1 MKRAY
6 SDEAKQEREDQ
17 IIAAAES
24 LLIEKGYHAINMDQV
39 ARAAG
44 LAKGTVYLYF
54 KTKED
59 VFLKVFERQGGLWGD
74 EIEQALVTIEPTH
87 EPAQSRLIELLV
99 HSLVSRPLFTRL
111 VALSPIIFEYNIPPE
126 QLRVN
131 KLWVYDNLRRLGD
144 RIDEVFHLRSTGGA
158 QLLLRLF
165 IVVAGL
171 EGFAHP
177 SPIAKEIYDTE
188 PSLPKIDF
196 ETELRTLLTLLLQ

>member
-6 SDEAKQEREDQ
+6 SDEAKQKREDQ
-17 IIAAAES
+17 IIAAAEN
-24 LLIEKGYHAINMDQV
+24 LLSEKGYHAINMDQV
-39 ARAAG
+39 ARASG

-54 KTKED
+54 KTKEE

-74 EIEQALVTIEPTH
+74 EIEQTLLTIEP
-87 EPAQSRLIELLV
+87 ALSSLVELLV
-99 HSLVSRPLFTRL
+99 HSLTSRPLFTRL

-126 QLRVN
+126 QLRAN

-144 RIDEVFHLRSTGGA
+144 RIDAVFQSIGGA

-165 IVVAGL
+165 VIVAGL

-177 SPIAKEIYDTE
+177 SPIAKEIYDSE
-188 PSLPKIDF
+188 PTLPKIDF
-196 ETELRTLLTLLLQ
+196 ETELRTLLTQLLQC

>member
-17 IIAAAES
+17 IIAAAET

-54 KTKED
+54 KTKEE
-59 VFLKVFERQGGLWGD
+59 VFLSVFEQQGVRWSN
-74 EIEQALVTIEPTH
+74 EIEEALLTIEPT
-87 EPAQSRLIELLV
+87 QTGLVELFV
-99 HSLVSRPLFTRL
+99 HSLVSRPMFTRL
-111 VALSPIIFEYNIPPE
+111 VALSPIIFEYNIVPE
-126 QLRVN
+126 QLRAN
-131 KLWVYDNLRRLGD
+131 KLWVYKNLSRLGD
-144 RIDEVFHLRSTGGA
+144 RIEAVFHLQSIGGA

-165 IVVAGL
+165 VIVAGL

-177 SPIAKEIYDTE
+177 SPIAKEVYDSE
-188 PSLPKIDF
+188 PTLPKIDF
-196 ETELRTLLTLLLQ
+196 ETELRTLLTQLLR

>member
-54 KTKED
+54 KTKEE
-59 VFLKVFERQGGLWGD
+59 VFLKVFERQAMLWK
-74 EIEQALVTIEPTH
+74 EAIEYALTDIEPTH
-87 EPAQSRLIELLV
+87 EALIQLLV
-99 HSLVSRPLFTRL
+99 DSMTTRPLFTRL

-126 QLRVN
+126 QLRTN

-177 SPIAKEIYDTE
+177 APVAKEIYDSE
-188 PSLPKIDF
+188 PSLPEIDF
-196 ETELRTLLTLLLQ
+196 ETELRTLLTLLMR

>member
-6 SDEAKQEREDQ
+6 SDAAKQEREDQ

-39 ARAAG
+39 ARASG

-54 KTKED
+54 KTKEE
-59 VFLKVFERQGGLWGD
+59 VFLKVFERQGERWGD
-74 EIEQALVTIEPTH
+74 EIEQALLTIEPTH
-87 EPAQSRLIELLV
+87 GLTQSSLVELLV

-126 QLRVN
+126 QLRAN
-131 KLWVYDNLRRLGD
+131 KLWVYDNLSQLGD
-144 RIDEVFHLRSTGGA
+144 RIDAVFRLQSIGGA

-165 IVVAGL
+165 VIVAGL

-177 SPIAKEIYDTE
+177 SPIAKGIYDSE

-196 ETELRTLLTLLLQ
+196 ETELRTLLTQLLQ

>member
-17 IIAAAES
+17 IIAAAEN

-39 ARAAG
+39 AHAAG

-54 KTKED
+54 KTKEE

-74 EIEQALVTIEPTH
+74 EIEQTLLTIEP
-87 EPAQSRLIELLV
+87 ALSNLVELLV
-99 HSLVSRPLFTRL
+99 HSLTSRPLFTRL

-126 QLRVN
+126 QLRAN

-144 RIDEVFHLRSTGGA
+144 RIDAVFQSIGGA

-165 IVVAGL
+165 VIVAGL

-177 SPIAKEIYDTE
+177 SPIAKEIYDSE
-188 PSLPKIDF
+188 PTLPKIDF
-196 ETELRTLLTLLLQ
+196 ETELRTLLTQLLQC